1 MKHLKKFNEELVS
14 RFPQYKRGE
23 VIVFTN
29 RSDADYELVKHLT
42 RKLGYEVVGE
52 YLDDGYV
59 IKVPIGKEKESGQD
73 FVDNYP
79 EFFTS
84 WHREDVKDS
93 YLWDE
98 IEDISKH
105 VQELSDK
112 LGNLNKFGSTMIPK
126 DWNEHIDDVIERLQK
141 IKIDS

>member
-1 MKHLKKFNEELVS
+1 MKNLIKKILLDEAVS

-23 VIVFTN
+23 VLVFTN
-29 RSDADYELVKHLT
+29 RSDADYELVGHLA
-42 RKLGYEVVGE
+42 RKLGYEVIGE

-59 IKVPIGKEKESGQD
+59 IKVPVGEERESGQD

-84 WHREDVKDS
+84 WDREDVKDT

-98 IEDISKH
+98 IEDISNH
-105 VQELSDK
+105 VQELSYK
-112 LGNLNKFGSTMIPK
+112 LGNLNKFGSTMIPE
-126 DWNEHIDDVIERLQK
+126 DWNEHIDEVINRLQK
-141 IKIDS
+141 IKT